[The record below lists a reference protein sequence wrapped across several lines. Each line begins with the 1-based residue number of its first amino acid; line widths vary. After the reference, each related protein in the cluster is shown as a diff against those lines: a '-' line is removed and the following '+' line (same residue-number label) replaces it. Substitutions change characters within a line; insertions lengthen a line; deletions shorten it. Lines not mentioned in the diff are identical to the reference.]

1 MLLINKIMSN
11 KANHFPNM
19 TTFTTVRRGDWR
31 LKVSIHNKTNAM
43 VVAQH
48 LFDGTFYLRFYSNLD
63 KAADFIDHLIETGV
77 PNDSENIKD
86 DQW

>member
-1 MLLINKIMSN
+1 MGN

-48 LFDGTFYLRFYSNLD
+48 LFDGTLYLRFYSNLD
-63 KAADFIDHLIETGV
+63 KAADFIDHLIETGEA
-77 PNDSENIKD
+77 NDSESIKD